1 MAGRTSGGVM
11 TLTEQLQLKDG
22 ETLRR
27 DSSRETGFM
36 GNIDVVNYSIL
47 NANGDVVGKVEY
59 TVDTA
64 VKGFRVTRKVVQT
77 DHEGRTIL
85 QKFW

>member
-1 MAGRTSGGVM
+1 MSFS
-11 TLTEQLQLKDG
+11 EHLQLKDG
-22 ETLRR
+22 ETLRL

-36 GNIDVVNYSIL
+36 GNVDVDNYSIL
-47 NANGDVVGKVEY
+47 SADGEVVGKVEY

-64 VKGFRVTRKVVQT
+64 VNGLKVTYKVVQT
-77 DHEGRTIL
+77 DLEGKTVL

>member
-1 MAGRTSGGVM
+1 MS
-11 TLTEQLQLKDG
+11 LTEQLQLKDG

-36 GNIDVVNYSIL
+36 GNIDVVNYSVL
-47 NANGDVVGKVEY
+47 NASGDVVGKVEY

-64 VKGFRVTRKVVQT
+64 VKGFKVTHKAVRT
-77 DHEGRTIL
+77 DLEGKTVL